1 LKSGIEL
8 VTATLGSNTRS
19 EIEFLL
25 KSCNEQALKEIRKAL
40 LPGLHTGIELLF
52 SLGITPASVDGRD
65 AQSFV
70 KTLRM
75 LPFIMEHHCRSQ
87 RWISEQIR

>member
-8 VTATLGSNTRS
+8 VTAILGSNTRS

-52 SLGITPASVDGRD
+52 SLGITAASVDGRD

-70 KTLRM
+70 CCL
-75 LPFIMEHHCRSQ
+75 L
-87 RWISEQIR
+87 